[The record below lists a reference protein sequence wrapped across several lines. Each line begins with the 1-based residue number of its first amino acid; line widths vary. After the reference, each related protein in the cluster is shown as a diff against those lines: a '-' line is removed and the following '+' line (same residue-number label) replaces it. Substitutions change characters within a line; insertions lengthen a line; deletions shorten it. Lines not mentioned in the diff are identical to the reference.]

1 MKNYLCLL
9 LLVYSIFFNA
19 QVAVGVSVTDHKG
32 KIENKNLEQFL
43 DSETIFVFPPVYDKS
58 VYEKILKDVWTI
70 TPYKVFIN
78 GEVDFR
84 DYMSDKYSFAVVDG
98 KIVEKNISTSVY
110 TYFSFFTFDMKEKTK
125 EIEKVLGKSKKKN
138 DYDLFEKHRQ
148 YVGGFYLFQK
158 GELVQSSYANSIK
171 ETSRLAQSEDIF
183 FNFKPGLLKNY
194 LQAVQEG
201 INDKAA
207 SSVYDVFN
215 TPDLKKLQTATLYIP
230 NYIGVKFNPNLRK
243 LEDKERS
250 EEDKEELFSK
260 YGFKY
265 EFIDDNALSDKILN
279 NEDIYYF
286 RYVRMNNGK
295 FLNIVEAKTGKII
308 YSESIFGMSYNL
320 KPDYIKDMSNAIKKL

>member
-1 MKNYLCLL
+1 
-9 LLVYSIFFNA
+9 
-19 QVAVGVSVTDHKG
+19 
-32 KIENKNLEQFL
+32 
-43 DSETIFVFPPVYDKS
+43 
-58 VYEKILKDVWTI
+58 
-70 TPYKVFIN
+70 
-78 GEVDFR
+78 
-84 DYMSDKYSFAVVDG
+84 MSDKYSFAMVDG
-98 KIVEKNISTSVY
+98 KIVEKNISTSIY

-125 EIEKVLGKSKKKN
+125 EIEKVLSKSKKNN
-138 DYDLFEKHRQ
+138 DYDLFEKYRQ

-158 GELVQSSYANSIK
+158 GELVQSSYSNSIK
-171 ETSRLAQSEDIF
+171 ETSKLVQSEDIF

-194 LQAVQEG
+194 FQAVQDG

-215 TPDLKKLQTATLYIP
+215 TPDLKKLQTATLYVP
-230 NYIGVKFNPNLRK
+230 NYIGIKFNPGLRK

-265 EFIDDNALSDKILN
+265 EFIDDNELSNKILN

-320 KPDYIKDMSNAIKKL
+320 KPDYIKDMSNAIKKS